1 MMHTVI
7 FKYKFLAKNICR
19 LFLYSAL
26 ILNSQI
32 TAGELIEGG
41 ETNVMYNVLQL
52 YGLYSRSSL
61 NYIGAGF
68 IC

>member
-1 MMHTVI
+1 MHTVI
-7 FKYKFLAKNICR
+7 FKYITMSLDSR
-19 LFLYSAL
+19 V
-26 ILNSQI
+26 